1 MGAESNETLFAGGKL
16 YVNPSDQTDP
26 STGTELGTVQEVA
39 VEWIEYT
46 EAVLAEEYG
55 GEEVDADFLFA
66 EVFLRVTFSNF
77 DVAAWQAHLPNVTG
91 GTSRPVAEIPS
102 AGTAPGKS
110 MKDRAVKLLWAPRH
124 SGVSG
129 SEDPGF
135 LAISAYPER
144 GFRRVV
150 KFQDSEPASVE
161 VLYRCTRESG
171 DLLLR
176 FAALEDQS

>member
-1 MGAESNETLFAGGKL
+1 MGAESNATIFAGGQL
-16 YVNPSDQTDP
+16 YADPSDQTDP
-26 STGTELGTVQEVA
+26 STGTELGTVQSVA
-39 VEWIEYT
+39 VEWVEYT
-46 EAVLAEEYG
+46 EAVTAEEYG

-66 EVFLRVTFSNF
+66 EVFLRVTFANF
-77 DVAAWQAHLPNVTG
+77 DQAAWEAHLPNVST
-91 GTSRPVAEIPS
+91 GTSGPVAEIPS
-102 AGTAPGKS
+102 AGTVPGASQKA
-110 MKDRAVKLLWAPRH
+110 RAVKLLWKPRH
-124 SGVSG
+124 NGVSG

-150 KFQDSEPASVE
+150 KFRDSEPAEVE